1 MGIHIF
7 VRHFDSGK
15 GRGDTPSRP
24 LGGKTPW
31 EYLMENHRG
40 VILFEPQVSHMYWT
54 PTPA

>member
-24 LGGKTPW
+24 LGGRTPW
-31 EYLMENHRG
+31 EYLMENHREA
-40 VILFEPQVSHMYWT
+40 VSLDVKLPQMY
-54 PTPA
+54 